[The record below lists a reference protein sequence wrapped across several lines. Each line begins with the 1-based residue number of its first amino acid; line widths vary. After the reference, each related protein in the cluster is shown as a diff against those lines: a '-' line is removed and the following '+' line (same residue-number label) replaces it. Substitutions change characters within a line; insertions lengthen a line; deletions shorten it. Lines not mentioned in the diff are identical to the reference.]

1 MLPQVV
7 FSSSSMSS
15 LTISLRF
22 LKDHVAGDSPRN
34 RDGYSWAHRVG
45 PNTNWPHTCSNSSKL
60 QGCHPW
66 ASTCGTAGWVRCTNP
81 WGTRWLGSGSRWI
94 TGSCPSFFQ
103 TGGQSSRKNIH
114 GNPWK
119 KNKDQ
124 DMGFQPPTSPPP
136 QRLSRL
142 AADQRLRRTMQPRAN
157 GTFKVPK
164 IIRNKWANLA
174 TRDEVFALFEK
185 SGYDADSCFEN
196 LQLFS
201 KGLVVSVDVW
211 GFVSFIY
218 IYQKTPQQ
226 NEWIVFPVYMFT
238 YIYISLF
245 V

>member
-1 MLPQVV
+1 MLQETAQETEMDTPGPTELDQTPTGPTPAPTAPNSKDAIPEQAPVEQLAESGAPTPEV
-7 FSSSSMSS
+7 PDGWGQGLDGS
-15 LTISLRF
+15 LE
-22 LKDHVAGDSPRN
+22 AAP
-34 RDGYSWAHRVG
+34 A
-45 PNTNWPHTCSNSSKL
+45 SSK
-60 QGCHPW
+60 QG
-66 ASTCGTAGWVRCTNP
+66 ASPAEKTSMATP
-81 WGTRWLGSGSRWI
+81 E
-94 TGSCPSFFQ
+94 
-103 TGGQSSRKNIH
+103 
-114 GNPWK
+114 K
-119 KNKDQ
+119 KNKGQ

-201 KGLVVSVDVW
+201 KGLVVSVDVS

-218 IYQKTPQQ
+218 IYIPKTPQQ
-226 NEWIVFPVYMFT
+226 NE
-238 YIYISLF
+238 
-245 V
+245 